1 MAKPR
6 APSLSPLFSLVADKP
21 HASAAVTSDVVA
33 RIRGGFMWVEVKR
46 CQETFQIKD
55 KVFARIIG
63 ISDRTLTRTKR
74 DKVSLDPVASDRLY
88 RMLRVLKLAVTA
100 FEDVPRAV
108 RWLQREQPGLAGQ
121 VPLSLLDT
129 DPGTLAVET
138 LLTQLEY
145 GVLP

>member
-1 MAKPR
+1 MAKQPG
-6 APSLSPLFSLVADKP
+6 PSLKPLFSLVEDKP
-21 HASAAVTSDVVA
+21 QASVAVTSDVVA
-33 RIRGGFMWVEVKR
+33 HIRGGFKWVEAKR

-74 DKVSLDPVASDRLY
+74 DKAILDPVASDRLY
-88 RMLRVLKLAVTA
+88 RMLRVLKLAVTV
-100 FEDVPRAV
+100 FEDLPRAI
-108 RWLQREQPGLAGQ
+108 RWLQREQPGLAGK

-129 DPGTLAVET
+129 DPGTEAVEA